1 MAEKGR
7 IGSIQLSPMEHS
19 PGNTTEMVPKRT
31 VMNDITIIIIS
42 GISGSGKS
50 TALKTL
56 EDLGF
61 FCVDNLPI
69 LLLPKFVELCTSS
82 THAITRVGLVMD
94 IREKTFLKEYKPTV
108 QTLQEAGFRVEQIFL
123 DCSDESTVKRFSETR
138 RHHPLGEGT
147 SVLEG
152 LNRER
157 EMLCE
162 IKSSANRIID
172 TSSLNVHQLRKTFE
186 DIFTGLA
193 KHTMA
198 INFLSFGYK
207 YGVPI
212 DVDLVMDVRFLPNP
226 YFVSTLKDLSGEDK
240 RVAEYVLQWPETQE
254 FIQRF
259 TDLLTMLVPLYE
271 REGKSYLTVAFGC
284 TGGRHRSVAL
294 ANCLKQFY
302 SRNRTD
308 VAVKHRDI
316 EL

>member
-1 MAEKGR
+1 
-7 IGSIQLSPMEHS
+7 
-19 PGNTTEMVPKRT
+19 
-31 VMNDITIIIIS
+31 MNELNIIIIS

-82 THAITRVGLVMD
+82 THSIGRVGLVMD
-94 IREKTFLKEYKPTV
+94 VREKTFLREYRPTI
-108 QTLQEAGFRVEQIFL
+108 QTLNEAGFTVEQIFL
-123 DCSDESTVKRFSETR
+123 DCSDETIVKRFSETR
-138 RHHPLGEGT
+138 RSHPLGEGT

-152 LNRER
+152 LSRER
-157 EMLCE
+157 ELLHP
-162 IKSSANRIID
+162 IKSSADRVLD
-172 TSSLNVHQLRKTFE
+172 TSNLNVHQLRKTLE

-193 KHTMA
+193 RRTMT

-226 YFVSTLKDLSGEDK
+226 YFVNTLKDLSGGDK

-254 FIQRF
+254 FIRRF
-259 TDLLTMLVPLYE
+259 SDLLTMLIPLYE
-271 REGKSYLTVAFGC
+271 REGKSYLTIAIGC
-284 TGGRHRSVAL
+284 TGGRHRSVTL
-294 ANCLKQFY
+294 ADCLKDLY
-302 SRNRTD
+302 SKTRTD
-308 VAVKHRDI
+308 VAVIHRDI
-316 EL
+316 DR

>member
-1 MAEKGR
+1 
-7 IGSIQLSPMEHS
+7 
-19 PGNTTEMVPKRT
+19 MVAKST
-31 VMNDITIIIIS
+31 AMKDINIIIIS

-69 LLLPKFVELCTSS
+69 LLLPKFIELCTSS
-82 THAITRVGLVMD
+82 THAIVRVGLVMD
-94 IREKTFLKEYKPTV
+94 VREKTFLREYKPTV
-108 QTLQEAGFRVEQIFL
+108 QTLKDTGFRVEQIFL
-123 DCSDESTVKRFSETR
+123 DCSDETIIKRFSETR
-138 RHHPLGEGT
+138 RHHPLGEGI
-147 SVLEG
+147 SVREG

-157 EMLCE
+157 KMLCE
-162 IKSSANRIID
+162 IKTSADRVLD
-172 TSSLNVHQLRKTFE
+172 TSTLNVHQLRKALE

-226 YFVSTLKDLSGEDK
+226 YFVSTLKDLSGADK
-240 RVAEYVLQWPETQE
+240 RVSTYVLQWPETQE

-259 TDLLTMLVPLYE
+259 TDLLTMLLPLYE
-271 REGKSYLTVAFGC
+271 REGKSYLTVAIGC
-284 TGGRHRSVAL
+284 TGGRHRSVTL
-294 ANCLKQFY
+294 ADSLQHYYN
-302 SRNRTD
+302 RNRAD
-308 VAVKHRDI
+308 VTVTHRDI
-316 EL
+316 DR

>member
-1 MAEKGR
+1 MA
-7 IGSIQLSPMEHS
+7 S
-19 PGNTTEMVPKRT
+19 KRT
-31 VMNDITIIIIS
+31 AMKDINIIIIS

-82 THAITRVGLVMD
+82 THAIVRVGLVMD
-94 IREKTFLKEYKPTV
+94 VREKTFLREYKPTV
-108 QTLQEAGFRVEQIFL
+108 QALKDAGFRVEQIFL
-123 DCSDESTVKRFSETR
+123 NCADETIIKRFSETR

-147 SVLEG
+147 SVREG
-152 LNRER
+152 LNCER
-157 EMLCE
+157 AMLCE
-162 IKSSANRIID
+162 IKSSADRVLD
-172 TSSLNVHQLRKTFE
+172 TSTLNVHQLRKALE

-226 YFVSTLKDLSGEDK
+226 YFVSTLKDLSCTDK
-240 RVAEYVLQWPETQE
+240 RVSDYVLQWPETQE

-271 REGKSYLTVAFGC
+271 REGKSYLTVAIGC
-284 TGGRHRSVAL
+284 TGGRHRSVTL
-294 ANCLKQFY
+294 ADSLKHYY
-302 SRNRTD
+302 SQNRDD
-308 VAVKHRDI
+308 VAVTHRDI
-316 EL
+316 DR

>member
-1 MAEKGR
+1 MA
-7 IGSIQLSPMEHS
+7 S
-19 PGNTTEMVPKRT
+19 KRT
-31 VMNDITIIIIS
+31 AMKDINIIIIS

-82 THAITRVGLVMD
+82 THAIVRVGLVMD
-94 IREKTFLKEYKPTV
+94 VREKTFLREYKPTV
-108 QTLQEAGFRVEQIFL
+108 QALKDADFRVEQIFL
-123 DCSDESTVKRFSETR
+123 DCADETIIKRFSETR

-147 SVLEG
+147 SVREG
-152 LNRER
+152 LNCER
-157 EMLCE
+157 AMLCE
-162 IKSSANRIID
+162 IKSSADRVLD
-172 TSSLNVHQLRKTFE
+172 TSTLNVHQLRKALE

-226 YFVSTLKDLSGEDK
+226 YFVSTLKDLSGTDK
-240 RVAEYVLQWPETQE
+240 RVSDYVLQWPETQE

-271 REGKSYLTVAFGC
+271 REGKSYLTVAIGC
-284 TGGRHRSVAL
+284 TGGRHRSVTL
-294 ANCLKQFY
+294 ADSLKHYY
-302 SRNRTD
+302 SQNRSD
-308 VAVKHRDI
+308 VAVTHRDI
-316 EL
+316 DR

>member
-1 MAEKGR
+1 
-7 IGSIQLSPMEHS
+7 
-19 PGNTTEMVPKRT
+19 
-31 VMNDITIIIIS
+31 MNDINIIIVS

-82 THAITRVGLVMD
+82 THAIARVGLGMD
-94 IREKTFLKEYKPTV
+94 VREKTFLREYQPTV
-108 QTLQEAGFRVEQIFL
+108 QILKDAGFRIEQLFL
-123 DCSDESTVKRFSETR
+123 DCSDETIIKRFSETR
-138 RHHPLGEGT
+138 RQHPLGEGT
-147 SVLEG
+147 SVREG

-162 IKSSANRIID
+162 IKSSADRVLD
-172 TSSLNVHQLRKTFE
+172 TSNLNVHQLRKVLE

-193 KHTMA
+193 THTMA

-207 YGVPI
+207 YGVPL

-226 YFVSTLKDLSGEDK
+226 YFVSTLKDLNGRDK
-240 RVAEYVLQWPETQE
+240 SVAAYVLQWPETQE

-259 TDLLTMLVPLYE
+259 TDLLTMLIPLYE
-271 REGKSYLTVAFGC
+271 REGKAYLTVAIGC
-284 TGGRHRSVAL
+284 TGGRHRSVTL
-294 ANCLKQFY
+294 AESLKQFY
-302 SRNRTD
+302 SLNRTD
-308 VAVKHRDI
+308 VAVIHRDI
-316 EL
+316 DR

>member
-1 MAEKGR
+1 MA
-7 IGSIQLSPMEHS
+7 
-19 PGNTTEMVPKRT
+19 TKRT
-31 VMNDITIIIIS
+31 AMKDINIIIIS

-82 THAITRVGLVMD
+82 THAIVRVGLVMD
-94 IREKTFLKEYKPTV
+94 VREKTFLREYKPTV
-108 QTLQEAGFRVEQIFL
+108 QALKDAGFRVEQIFL
-123 DCSDESTVKRFSETR
+123 NCADETIIKRFSETR
-138 RHHPLGEGT
+138 RHHPLGENT
-147 SVLEG
+147 SVREG
-152 LNRER
+152 LNCER
-157 EMLCE
+157 AMLCD
-162 IKSSANRIID
+162 IKSSADRVLD
-172 TSSLNVHQLRKTFE
+172 TSALNVHQLRKALE

-226 YFVSTLKDLSGEDK
+226 YFVSTLKDLSGTDK
-240 RVAEYVLQWPETQE
+240 RVSDYVLQWPETQE

-271 REGKSYLTVAFGC
+271 REGKSYLTVAIGC
-284 TGGRHRSVAL
+284 TGGRHRSVTL
-294 ANCLKQFY
+294 ADCLKHYY
-302 SRNRTD
+302 SQNRAD
-308 VAVKHRDI
+308 VAVTHRDI
-316 EL
+316 DR

>member
-1 MAEKGR
+1 MA
-7 IGSIQLSPMEHS
+7 S
-19 PGNTTEMVPKRT
+19 KRT
-31 VMNDITIIIIS
+31 AMKDINIIIIS

-82 THAITRVGLVMD
+82 THAIMRVGLVMD
-94 IREKTFLKEYKPTV
+94 VREKTFLREYKPTV
-108 QTLQEAGFRVEQIFL
+108 QALKDAGFRVEQIFL
-123 DCSDESTVKRFSETR
+123 NCADETIIKRFSETR

-147 SVLEG
+147 SVREG
-152 LNRER
+152 LNCER
-157 EMLCE
+157 AMLCE
-162 IKSSANRIID
+162 IKSSADRVLD
-172 TSSLNVHQLRKTFE
+172 TSTLNVHQLRKALE

-226 YFVSTLKDLSGEDK
+226 YFVSTLKDLSGTDK
-240 RVAEYVLQWPETQE
+240 RVSDYVLQWPETQE

-271 REGKSYLTVAFGC
+271 REGKSYLTVAIGC
-284 TGGRHRSVAL
+284 TGGRHRSVTL
-294 ANCLKQFY
+294 ADCLNQYY
-302 SRNRTD
+302 SQNRGD
-308 VAVKHRDI
+308 VAVTHRDI
-316 EL
+316 DR